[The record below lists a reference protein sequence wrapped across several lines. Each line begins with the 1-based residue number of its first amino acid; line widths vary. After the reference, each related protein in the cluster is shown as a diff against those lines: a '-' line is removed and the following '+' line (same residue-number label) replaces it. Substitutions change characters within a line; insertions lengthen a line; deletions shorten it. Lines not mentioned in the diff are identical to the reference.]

1 MDGSA
6 SQNEHTVADTQMNN
20 NSSLL
25 TSESSPADE
34 KSLVLTRLLAAHE
47 AWFDVERNFEYAGR
61 TFPGFARF
69 HSHGEQFVLVKRA
82 KLWEVDAHEL
92 MFFEL
97 ADRLDGDMLSRL
109 VSYMTT
115 EAVKMVEAKANHM
128 TTYLSLIVITDAIG
142 DDIARAVR
150 KTKFRKNFKL
160 GLHGWADLRLAVV
173 DLEHASVLTNVAG
186 RELKPVLEANAFSP
200 SGDTSK

>member
-1 MDGSA
+1 MEGEA
-6 SQNEHTVADTQMNN
+6 SHNEIPAADKNLSRDEDSGTDKN
-20 NSSLL
+20 LCV
-25 TSESSPADE
+25 DE

-47 AWFDVERNFEYAGR
+47 AWFDVQRNFEYAGK

-69 HSHGEQFVLVKRA
+69 TSHGEQFVLVKRA

-97 ADRLDGDMLSRL
+97 ADHLDGDMLSQL
-109 VSYMTT
+109 VSFMTT

-128 TTYLSLIVITDAIG
+128 TTYLTLVVIADTVG

-150 KTKFRKNFKL
+150 TTRFRKNFKL

-173 DLEHASVLTNVAG
+173 DLGHANVLTNAAG
-186 RELKPVLEANAFSP
+186 KELKPVLQANAFSAA
-200 SGDTSK
+200 SDTE